1 MEGGIDSSVLSSH
14 RIISSFPPPPPP
26 PDRDRSREKSV
37 KTRNPHL
44 TATAAAAAAEAEAVQ
59 SVTERLLLFAP
70 SGEKK
75 APSLP
80 PLKRLK
86 WKWPDSSLLLSWPKK
101 VTLINQRR
109 TASSFC
115 VSSFY
120 ILHTIFRLRSICVAF
135 SVIIDVRRWRT
146 QTSL

>member
-14 RIISSFPPPPPP
+14 RIISSFPPPPPPP

-44 TATAAAAAAEAEAVQ
+44 TATAAAAEAEAVQ

-70 SGEKK
+70 SGKK